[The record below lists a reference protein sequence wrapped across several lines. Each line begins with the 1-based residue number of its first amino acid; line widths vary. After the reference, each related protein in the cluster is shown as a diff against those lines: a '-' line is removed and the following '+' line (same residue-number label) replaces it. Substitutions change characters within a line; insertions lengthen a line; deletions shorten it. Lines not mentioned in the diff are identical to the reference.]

1 MRITLLQT
9 DIVWEDKKAN
19 LNRLEKYLEQLTGQ
33 TDLIVLPEMF
43 STGFSMNSETLAENV
58 DDTTVSILKE
68 WSLKYQLALCGSYI
82 AKGKD
87 SKNYNRGFFISP
99 DGNASY
105 YDKRHL
111 FRMGKESDF
120 FSAGNK
126 QLIINFKGFRISLLI
141 CYDLRFPVW
150 SRNIDNGYDL
160 LIYVANWPAS
170 RRNVW
175 DTLLKARAIENMSY
189 VCGVNRIGT
198 DGNGLPYNGGSALIS
213 AKGNILASVDD
224 DKEEFVTTTIDL
236 NSLKH
241 FRDKFP
247 AWKDADQF
255 VIHASETQ

>member
-9 DIVWEDKKAN
+9 DIVWEDKQAN
-19 LNRLEKYLEQLTGQ
+19 LKRLEKYLEQLNGQ
-33 TDLIVLPEMF
+33 TDLVVLPEMF
-43 STGFSMNSETLAENV
+43 STGFSMNSEILAESV
-58 DDTTVSILKE
+58 DETTVSLLKE
-68 WSLKYQLALCGSYI
+68 WSQKYQLALCGSYI

-87 SKNYNRGFFISP
+87 SKNYNRGFFITP
-99 DGNASY
+99 DGNTSY

-120 FSAGNK
+120 FYTGDR
-126 QLIINFKGFRISLLI
+126 QQIINFKGFRISLLI

-175 DTLLKARAIENMSY
+175 DILLKARAIENMSY

-213 AKGNILASVDD
+213 AKGNILASIDD
-224 DKEEFVTTTIDL
+224 DREGFVTKAIDL
-236 NSLKH
+236 DSLKH

-247 AWKDADQF
+247 AWKDADRF
-255 VIHASETQ
+255 ALHTSER